1 MSAKQWRMIRVESHV
16 AAQLDAL
23 AAAQLA
29 AYQSGHRDS
38 LPGGVASMPSHSD
51 VIADL
56 IASRLAHQARGKRQQ
71 TKRRQ
76 GRAEPSADAT
86 AG

>member
-1 MSAKQWRMIRVESHV
+1 MPAKQWRMIRVESHV

-29 AYQSGHRDS
+29 AYQTGRRDS
-38 LPGGVASMPSHSD
+38 LPGGVATEPSHSD

-56 IASRLAHQARGKRQQ
+56 IASRLAHQQRAGRQRA
-71 TKRRQ
+71 KRRQ
-76 GRAEPSADAT
+76 GHAEPSAEPT

>member
-1 MSAKQWRMIRVESHV
+1 MAHKQWRMIRVEAHV

-56 IASRLAHQARGKRQQ
+56 IAGRLAHQQRAKRQSAKHRQ
-71 TKRRQ
+71 TLRNTDGGQ
-76 GRAEPSADAT
+76 SA
-86 AG
+86 G